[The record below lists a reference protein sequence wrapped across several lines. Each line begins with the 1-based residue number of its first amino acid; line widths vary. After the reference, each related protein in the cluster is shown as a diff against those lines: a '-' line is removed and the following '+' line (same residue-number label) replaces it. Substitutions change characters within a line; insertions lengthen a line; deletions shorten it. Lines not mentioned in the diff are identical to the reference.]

1 VISCKAVFQIGATA
15 NRTISAR
22 MSFMRA
28 LNTMTFHLSN
38 RSCDVIQIANI
49 TIQVFFPLP
58 PSFWVILIF
67 LVPDPVTKS

>member
-1 VISCKAVFQIGATA
+1 MISCKAVFQIGATA

-49 TIQVFFPLP
+49 TIHACFF
-58 PSFWVILIF
+58 SASAKF
-67 LVPDPVTKS
+67 LGDSNISRT